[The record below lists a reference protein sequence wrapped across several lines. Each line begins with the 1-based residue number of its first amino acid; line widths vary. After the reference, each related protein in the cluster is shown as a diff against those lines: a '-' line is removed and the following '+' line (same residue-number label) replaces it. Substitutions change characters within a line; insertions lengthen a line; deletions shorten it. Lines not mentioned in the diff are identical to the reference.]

1 MTRTPSDNRAVVT
14 AKQMRSRIRRG
25 GERFWRHSDFAD
37 LPPAAVSQ
45 ALSRL
50 ARRGDLERVGKG
62 LYYRPQPTV
71 LGASRPA
78 PDAVA
83 VRSSA
88 RRLHPAGLTAA
99 NYLGF
104 TTQNPAFPEYAS
116 SAAAVPS
123 ALKHAHVRTR
133 RPRNR
138 DAPDREGERDP
149 RVAARPRTHERP
161 GRGGHVRPASRHPG
175 RPALVR
181 APVEGCPRR
190 AAAGTRHARR
200 GRRATGDGPPPAQTL
215 RASLNPL
222 SRYDFGTLKCLPAAG
237 DWQATRDL
245 EHCPCD
251 DTRSTV
257 STYHAGRSW
266 RRTLR
271 HRGAGSPPSTTRRG
285 GASSREG
292 SACHEARGDLARQ
305 S

>member
-1 MTRTPSDNRAVVT
+1 MIGRPSDRGAAIT
-14 AKQMRSRIRRG
+14 AKQMRLRIRRG

-50 ARRGDLERVGKG
+50 VKRGDLERVSKG

-83 VRSSA
+83 MRSSA

-104 TTQNPAFPEYAS
+104 TTQNPALPEYAS
-116 SAAAVPS
+116 SAPAVPS

-138 DAPDREGERDP
+138 DHLTDKESAILEVLRDRARTSDLGAEATCARLLDILNDQRSFERLSKAALDEPP
-149 RVAARPRTHERP
+149 RV
-161 GRGGHVRPASRHPG
+161 
-175 RPALVR
+175 R
-181 APVEGCPRR
+181 AMLG
-190 AAAGTRHARR
+190 AAGEQLGMNPRLLK
-200 GRRATGDGPPPAQTL
+200 QL

-237 DWQATRDL
+237 DWQA
-245 EHCPCD
+245 
-251 DTRSTV
+251 
-257 STYHAGRSW
+257 A
-266 RRTLR
+266 
-271 HRGAGSPPSTTRRG
+271 
-285 GASSREG
+285 
-292 SACHEARGDLARQ
+292 
-305 S
+305 